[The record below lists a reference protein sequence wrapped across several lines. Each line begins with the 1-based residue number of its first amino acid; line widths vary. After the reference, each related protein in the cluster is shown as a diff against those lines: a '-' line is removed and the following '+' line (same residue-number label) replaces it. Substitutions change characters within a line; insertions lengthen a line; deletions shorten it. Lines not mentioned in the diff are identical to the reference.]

1 MNHPYDEQDRRRS
14 EGGTRYTGN
23 AEWDDAI
30 ADVIQAGTEAGSAVL
45 EGLSDALS
53 SLGSSLGL
61 TGGGDKPVDF
71 AKWRRRMD
79 RKLRADH
86 QDGGLALAIVGSTF
100 SFGFGVAAL
109 VMWILAIVGPEA
121 LELSY
126 DVYQVFP
133 ILGGVFTPVAVGFG
147 FMTAAGIRSF
157 RYYGRLRKYLRA
169 ARDWVCSVPA
179 LARAALTEEETV
191 RQDLARAIA
200 DGRLPGVC
208 LSEDGQTLY
217 LDEALYRPEPVRP
230 EPAAEPQPAPQPS
243 PREPLREEG
252 TAFLNHLRGC
262 RGKLGPQTDEEL
274 ADMEKTCA
282 AILAFAHNHP
292 DRESQL
298 RRFREYYLPTTRK
311 LLDTALGL
319 GSTEVANAKTIR
331 RDITG
336 ILHTLNQAYATLY
349 DTLLQDV
356 SMDVSTEIDTLE
368 AMLRQDGLTHDF
380 AADFGP
386 SNG

>member
-1 MNHPYDEQDRRRS
+1 MNHPYDEKDERRS
-14 EGGTRYTGN
+14 RAGGRTAGN
-23 AEWDDAI
+23 SDWDAAI
-30 ADVIQAGTEAGSAVL
+30 SEVVQAGAEAGSAVL
-45 EGLSDALS
+45 EGISDVLS

-61 TGGGDKPVDF
+61 GGEDKPVDF
-71 AKWRRRMD
+71 AKWRRRLD
-79 RKLRADH
+79 RKLRTDH

-100 SFGFGVAAL
+100 AFSFGVAAL

-121 LELSY
+121 LNLTYET
-126 DVYQVFP
+126 YQVFP
-133 ILGGVFTPVAVGFG
+133 ILGGVFTPLTVGFG
-147 FMTAAGIRSF
+147 FMTAAGIKSF

-169 ARDWVCSVPA
+169 AHDWVCSVPA
-179 LARAALTEEETV
+179 LARASLTEEKTV

-217 LDEALYRPEPVRP
+217 LDEALYQ
-230 EPAAEPQPAPQPS
+230 PQPAAPDPEPQAAP
-243 PREPLREEG
+243 PEPQSEEG
-252 TAFLNHLRGC
+252 TAFLHHLRSC

-274 ADMEKTCA
+274 VRMEKTCA
-282 AILAFAHNHP
+282 AILAFARNHP
-292 DRESQL
+292 DRAPQL

-319 GSTEVANAKTIR
+319 GSAEVTNAQTIR

-336 ILHTLNQAYATLY
+336 ILQTLNQAYDTLY

-356 SMDVSTEIDTLE
+356 SLDVSTEIDTLE

-380 AADFGP
+380 AADFG
-386 SNG
+386 SAKG

>member
-1 MNHPYDEQDRRRS
+1 MNHPYDERDQRRS
-14 EGGTRYTGN
+14 AQNPGN
-23 AEWDDAI
+23 TQWDDVI
-30 ADVIQAGTEAGSAVL
+30 SDVVQAGAEAGSAVL

-61 TGGGDKPVDF
+61 NGGADKPMDF

-79 RKLRADH
+79 HKLRTDH
-86 QDGGLALAIVGSTF
+86 QDGGLALAIVGATF

-121 LELSY
+121 LSLTY
-126 DVYQVFP
+126 DVFQVFP
-133 ILGGVFTPVAVGFG
+133 ILGGVFTPLAVGFG
-147 FMTAAGIRSF
+147 FMTASGIKSI
-157 RYYGRLRKYLRA
+157 RYYSRLRKYLRA
-169 ARDWVCSVPA
+169 ARDWISPVPA
-179 LARAALTEEETV
+179 LARGALTEEQTV

-200 DGRLPGVC
+200 DGRLPGAC
-208 LSEDGQTLY
+208 LSDDGQTIYWDESLY
-217 LDEALYRPEPVRP
+217 QPQPVQSVPRPEPQP
-230 EPAAEPQPAPQPS
+230 EPRAAQSDPET
-243 PREPLREEG
+243 LRGEG
-252 TAFLNHLRGC
+252 KAFLNHLRSC
-262 RGKLGPQTDEEL
+262 RGKLDPRTDEEL
-274 ADMEKTCA
+274 AEMEKTCA
-282 AILAFAHNHP
+282 AILGFVHNHP
-292 DRESQL
+292 DRVHQL

-319 GSTEVANAKTIR
+319 GDADVASAKVIR

-336 ILHTLNQAYATLY
+336 ILHTLNQAYANLY

-380 AADFGP
+380 AADFGT
-386 SNG
+386 SEG